1 MKIAGMQR
9 FTLTDYPG
17 ELACVVF
24 LCGCNMRCPWCH
36 NPELVI
42 NNEIP
47 GMPEEEVLN
56 FLESRKGK
64 LTGVVISGGE
74 PTLDEDGLYKF
85 IVKIKEMG
93 FKVKLDTNGTNPLC
107 VHILLNDKL
116 LDSVGLDF
124 KCTKYEYK
132 WILQNP
138 GSCFGFSDTLRYLID
153 SGVDL
158 EVRTT
163 VVKNYFGL
171 GEMIN
176 MHEYLHDAGVQRW
189 VIQPFRLPEKGVLDK
204 SLLSGYIDKTTL
216 DGWRAYIMSDS
227 SGCGKFPLIDL
238 ESRYH

>member
-1 MKIAGMQR
+1 MKIAGIQR

-47 GMPEEEVLN
+47 GMPEDEVLN

-74 PTLDEDGLYKF
+74 PTLSEGLIEF
-85 IVKIKEMG
+85 ISRIKEMG
-93 FKVKLDTNGTNPLC
+93 FKVKLDTNGTNFHC
-107 VHILLNDKL
+107 ILSLVNDHL

-124 KCTKYEYK
+124 KCTRFEYK
-132 WILQNP
+132 WIAQTP
-138 GSCFGFSDTLRYLID
+138 EVFGNFNATISLLADSD
-153 SGVDL
+153 VDL

-163 VVKNYFGL
+163 VVKGYFTL
-171 GEMIN
+171 DEMES
-176 MHEYLHDAGVQRW
+176 MYDYLRDVGIKRW
-189 VIQPFRLPEKGVLDK
+189 VIQPFQFPEKGVLDK
-204 SLLSGYIDKTTL
+204 SLLSGYIDRTTL
-216 DGWRAYIMSDS
+216 ERWRESIVSTSPVD
-227 SGCGKFPLIDL
+227 GKFLLIDL
-238 ESRYH
+238 ESRYM